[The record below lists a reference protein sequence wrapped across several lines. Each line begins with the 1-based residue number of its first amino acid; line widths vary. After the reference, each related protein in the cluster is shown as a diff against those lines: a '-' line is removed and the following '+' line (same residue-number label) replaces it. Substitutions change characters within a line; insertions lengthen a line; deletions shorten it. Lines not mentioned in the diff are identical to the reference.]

1 MYLERPAVNLRDAL
15 RTIFVVIVH
24 KKSVWFLF
32 IMSIVVFKKVMY
44 TICKDVSVYRA
55 AGGYL

>member
-1 MYLERPAVNLRDAL
+1 MYLERPAVNLWDAL

-44 TICKDVSVYRA
+44 NIRKDVSAYRA

>member
-1 MYLERPAVNLRDAL
+1 MYSERPAIKPMGAL
-15 RTIFVVIVH
+15 KTIFVVIVH

-32 IMSIVVFKKVMY
+32 IMPIVVFKKVMY
-44 TICKDVSVYRA
+44 NICKDVSVYRA

>member
-1 MYLERPAVNLRDAL
+1 MYSECPAVNLWDAL

-32 IMSIVVFKKVMY
+32 IMPIVVFKKVMY
-44 TICKDVSVYRA
+44 NICKDVSVYRA
-55 AGGYL
+55 TGGYS

>member
-1 MYLERPAVNLRDAL
+1 MYSERPAVNLWDAL

-32 IMSIVVFKKVMY
+32 IMSIVVFKKVM
-44 TICKDVSVYRA
+44 
-55 AGGYL
+55 

>member
-1 MYLERPAVNLRDAL
+1 MYSECPAVNLWDAL

-44 TICKDVSVYRA
+44 NICKDVSAYRA
-55 AGGYL
+55 TGGYL